1 MNTAER
7 AEIMEAVRALGY
19 SLVYMTTEKIAPD
32 RYLVRLSGQEIGIYD
47 TNRHTFVD

>member
-1 MNTAER
+1 MNTAIT
-7 AEIMEAVRALGY
+7 AEIMDAVGALGY
-19 SLVYMTTEKIAPD
+19 SLVYVTAEEISPG